1 MKNTIILFLLIF
13 LGTANNIYSQ
23 PVVIPNFKG
32 EYTEY
37 VKKLEAGDLDIDFQD
52 FRFSFIE
59 SEQFLVAQKQTSK
72 LDSLKTEMYTLMDK
86 SKYND
91 IIRVTKEMLSIDYT
105 NILAHKILR
114 QTYQIIGDEEAAKK
128 YKTIQFGLLKSII
141 GNKNGLSCEQAWT
154 VIQISEE
161 YFILEMLDAKLKQQ
175 SISYNEGVCDKMIV
189 DVEGTEKIY
198 FFEVSKVFEGRKKLG
213 LN

>member
-1 MKNTIILFLLIF
+1 MKNTIILFFLIF

-23 PVVIPNFKG
+23 SVVIPNFKD

-72 LDSLKTEMYTLMDK
+72 LDSLKTEMYTLMEK

-114 QTYQIIGDEEAAKK
+114 QTYQIIGEEEAAKK

-141 GNKNGLSCEQAWT
+141 GNKNGLSCEEAWT

-189 DVEGTEKIY
+189 DIEGREKIY
-198 FFEVSKVFEGRKKLG
+198 FFEISKVFEGRKKLG